1 VLKLFGKDVMKVS
14 TTVGPEQEYFLVD
27 AELYKKRPD
36 LLYTGR
42 TLFGAPSPKGQELDD
57 QYFAAIK
64 DRVASFM
71 EDLNVELW
79 KLGILA
85 KTEHNE
91 VAPAQHE
98 LAPIFTTTNIA
109 TDHNQLVMEKMKKV
123 AWKHGLMCLLHEKP
137 FDGVNGSGKHNNWS
151 LSTDSGENLL
161 DPGSTPADNAQFLL
175 FLTAV
180 IKAVDEYQ
188 DILRISVATAGNDH
202 RLGANEAPP
211 AIISMFVG
219 EELDAVINSIISG
232 KTCPSREKTAMD
244 IGVTVLPEFFK
255 DTTDRNRTSPFA
267 FTGNKFEFRMPGSS
281 LSIAGP
287 NTVLNTIVAETLSQ
301 FADVLEGSKD
311 FDADLATLIKKTL
324 TEHQRI
330 LFNGNGYDDSW
341 IAEAEKRG
349 LSNLDSTP
357 AAVPHMLDEKN
368 VQVFTKHGVYSRV
381 ELESRTEIALENY
394 SKQINIE
401 ARTMLHMVTKRIL
414 PACVEYSAEVANSIA
429 SKKAI
434 LSDIP
439 CKAEM
444 DLLTRLSVLTDEIYD
459 KNNALQAA
467 ADGATMENM
476 EELAMYYRK
485 TVLPAMEDLRASVD
499 AAEILVA
506 KDYWPYPSY
515 GDLLFRI

>member
-1 VLKLFGKDVMKVS
+1 
-14 TTVGPEQEYFLVD
+14 
-27 AELYKKRPD
+27 
-36 LLYTGR
+36 
-42 TLFGAPSPKGQELDD
+42 
-57 QYFAAIK
+57 
-64 DRVASFM
+64 
-71 EDLNVELW
+71 
-79 KLGILA
+79 
-85 KTEHNE
+85 
-91 VAPAQHE
+91 
-98 LAPIFTTTNIA
+98 
-109 TDHNQLVMEKMKKV
+109 
-123 AWKHGLMCLLHEKP
+123 
-137 FDGVNGSGKHNNWS
+137 
-151 LSTDSGENLL
+151 
-161 DPGSTPADNAQFLL
+161 
-175 FLTAV
+175 
-180 IKAVDEYQ
+180 
-188 DILRISVATAGNDH
+188 
-202 RLGANEAPP
+202 
-211 AIISMFVG
+211 
-219 EELDAVINSIISG
+219 
-232 KTCPSREKTAMD
+232 MD

-485 TVLPAMEDLRASVD
+485 TVLPAMEDLRTSVD

-515 GDLLFRI
+515 GDLLFKI